1 MTLRF
6 YNLPKERD
14 LAAQYLLLYEM
25 SLPYGLDLNNQINV
39 NKTTTRV
46 IVTAKNLS
54 TKETLALEKKLGAW
68 LVVNGEGF
76 DFYAASPSLMF
87 AHIGERNVVSMLGG
101 TALALILISV
111 LLIFALKSFRIGVVS
126 LIPNMVPA
134 LIAFGVWG
142 IFVSQ
147 IGMSL
152 AIVAGM
158 TLGIVV
164 DDSVHF
170 LSKYLRARREKGL
183 DPTNAVRYAFAH
195 VGKALVV
202 TTIVLSA
209 GFAVL
214 SFSTF
219 SMNADMGVLT
229 AITIVIA
236 LITDFLLLPAILITY
251 ETKEQKNVQVDH
263 SLAANTTA

>member
-1 MTLRF
+1 MR
-6 YNLPKERD
+6 
-14 LAAQYLLLYEM
+14 
-25 SLPYGLDLNNQINV
+25 
-39 NKTTTRV
+39 
-46 IVTAKNLS
+46 
-54 TKETLALEKKLGAW
+54 
-68 LVVNGEGF
+68 NGQGF
-76 DFYAASPSLMF
+76 EFYAASPSLMF

-101 TALALILISV
+101 TAIALVLISI

-170 LSKYLRARREKGL
+170 LSKYLRARREKNL
-183 DPTNAVRYAFAH
+183 DPTEAVRYAFSQ

-202 TTIVLSA
+202 TTIVLAA
-209 GFAVL
+209 GFSVL
-214 SFSTF
+214 TFSTF
-219 SMNADMGVLT
+219 TMNSDMGILT
-229 AITIVIA
+229 AVTIVIA

-251 ETKEQKNVQVDH
+251 EKEQKNVQVVNR
-263 SLAANTTA
+263 LATDTAS